1 MLSKFLNPLAGLI
14 ILVFSIVL
22 WLQRDEIRQFLVGEV
37 VVAEPLAVGT
47 NVWPG
52 YEPLYLARNLGYYND
67 SIRLVEYSSATE
79 VLRAIRNK
87 LIDVAALTLDEV
99 LLLRQSGVD
108 VRIVLV
114 TDISNGGDVI
124 VARPGIESLA
134 DLKGRKV
141 GVESTALGAYVLTRA
156 LQKVGLTPAD
166 VQVVPIEVA
175 SHYMAYTDNVM
186 DAVVTFEPVRSQ
198 LLRDGAHL
206 VFDSS
211 QIPGEIVDVM
221 VVREEVLA
229 GKEEQIQ
236 GLISGWFKALT
247 YLSVNPNDA
256 SKRMTGR
263 LNLSPEEVL
272 ASYEGLILPDPEGN
286 LDMFDES
293 QALSLIQT
301 AKNLTTIMIE
311 ANLLD
316 RSPNVLI
323 APQFVQDLK
332 R

>member
-87 LIDVAALTLDEV
+87 LIDVATLTLDEV

-211 QIPGEIVDVM
+211 QIPGEIVDVV

>member
-87 LIDVAALTLDEV
+87 LIDVATLTLDEV

>member
-211 QIPGEIVDVM
+211 QIPGEIVDVV

>member
-87 LIDVAALTLDEV
+87 VIDVATLTLDEV

>member
-87 LIDVAALTLDEV
+87 LIDVATLTLDEV

-124 VARPGIESLA
+124 VARPGIETLA

>member
-1 MLSKFLNPLAGLI
+1 MLSKFLNPLVGLI

-22 WLQRDEIRQFLVGEV
+22 WLQRDEIRQFLGGEV
-37 VVAEPLAVGT
+37 VVAEPLTVGT

-67 SIRLVEYSSATE
+67 SIRLAEYSSATE

-87 LIDVAALTLDEV
+87 LIDVATLTLDEV

-166 VQVVPIEVA
+166 VQVVPIEVG

-198 LLRDGAHL
+198 LLRDGAYL

-211 QIPGEIVDVM
+211 QIPGEIVDVV

-247 YLSVNPNDA
+247 YLSVNPNEA
-256 SKRMTGR
+256 GKRMAER
-263 LNLSPEEVL
+263 LNLSPEEAL
-272 ASYEGLILPDPEGN
+272 ASFEGLILPDPKGN

-301 AKNLTTIMIE
+301 AKKLTTIMIE

-316 RSPNVLI
+316 RSPSVLI
-323 APQFVQDLK
+323 APQFVQDL
-332 R
+332 RR